1 MKKNEHKKGSQLKLS
16 SNEMKGLK
24 KYKEGYVEDV
34 KEMRCSVEDVMRR
47 KATSG
52 FVWTTERVA
61 TAATPLQTELLAEC
75 EGASLRQVVMI
86 HPALVLEKK
95 VVSGKQFN
103 PTVRKCE
110 GMKGRRCSACGSDIP

>member
-1 MKKNEHKKGSQLKLS
+1 MHCIPDTEEVELHCIPDAEVK
-16 SNEMKGLK
+16 EMRCS
-24 KYKEGYVEDV
+24 VEDV

-110 GMKGRRCSACGSDIP
+110 EVNSRRCSACGSDIP